1 MAFTYDP
8 EIDIDEIPDE
18 LSDEAQFLEDHF
30 IKEGWG
36 EDMNTAKMAKGVKQ
50 REWGKSGGGM
60 ETTQMAGAAAQVVA
74 GGIGMLD
81 KTEEV
86 DAPNYI
92 SDMLG
97 MAGQGASMGATFG
110 PWGAGIGAVVG
121 AGAGLI
127 KSTTDDKA
135 TNARIQERETQEK
148 KFAQAAST
156 TQTNP
161 MFAKDGLKVSED
173 NKSVY
178 KESMNTFLNSFRTGK
193 PNVRFS
199 QRDGLHADASMGVS
213 NIAQFG
219 NLGVDFSGRANV
231 GAGFQGITNVG
242 AGVNIGADYRI
253 NDRASLN
260 VSGRANTSYGNNQFN
275 SGYGL
280 DAGANYNINDQWTL
294 NPYMSYSNTN
304 FQGQS
309 NPSSSAGLRLRGI
322 FAPGGK
328 VKYTDKAKYEEAMK
342 ERQGAI
348 DMYNLGLEDYLTDV
362 EWDHSNM
369 ATAQIQRADMIHKYK
384 QAGIAGEKYIQERG
398 GRGGSDMTAYSF
410 SVFPYPTQTPYY
422 EDPPPPPSYIPFVT
436 ETGDTLTMS
445 GDIQGTG
452 ANRAL
457 EEGWD
462 SRISYIN
469 QLNQLAGK

>member
-1 MAFTYDP
+1 
-8 EIDIDEIPDE
+8 
-18 LSDEAQFLEDHF
+18 
-30 IKEGWG
+30 
-36 EDMNTAKMAKGVKQ
+36 
-50 REWGKSGGGM
+50 
-60 ETTQMAGAAAQVVA
+60 MAGAAAQVVA

-97 MAGQGASMGATFG
+97 MAGQGASMGAQFG

-127 KSTTDDKA
+127 KATTDDKA
-135 TNARIQERETQEK
+135 TNARIQERETQER

-161 MFAKDGLKVSED
+161 MFAEDGLKVPED
-173 NKSVY
+173 NKSAY
-178 KESMNTFLNSFRTGK
+178 KESMNTFLNSFKTGK
-193 PNVRFS
+193 PNVGFS
-199 QRDGLHADASMGVS
+199 GRDGLHADASMGVS

-242 AGVNIGADYRI
+242 AGVNVGADYRI

-260 VSGRANTSYGNNQFN
+260 VSGRANASYGNNQFN

-280 DAGANYNINDQWTL
+280 DASANYNINDQWTL
-294 NPYMSYSNTN
+294 NPYMSMSKI
-304 FQGQS
+304 QGQS
-309 NPSSSAGLRLRGI
+309 NPSSSAGLRLRGT
-322 FAPGGK
+322 FDEGGK
-328 VKYTDKAKYEEAMK
+328 VKYTDKAKYEQAMK

-348 DMYNLGLEDYLTDV
+348 DIYNLGLEGYLEDV

-384 QAGIAGEKYIQERG
+384 QAGIAGEEYIQERG
-398 GRGGSDMTAYSF
+398 GRGGSDMTSYSF
-410 SVFPYPTQTPYY
+410 SVYPYPTQTPYY